1 MQVNRRIAGDGSED
15 PHFPKIQFPSSNKC
29 PNCHESQDNVL
40 EYLTKIYRSESIS
53 STGLLDSTQSHEY
66 EKFAHSGSGSVHGSM
81 QSIGS
86 LSFTRFDV
94 SLLATIYLLSS
105 VILMV
110 VLFRFL
116 LKKRTFR
123 KYLNGKL

>member
-1 MQVNRRIAGDGSED
+1 MNRRIAGDASED
-15 PHFPKIQFPSSNKC
+15 PSSPKIQFPSPNKC

-40 EYLTKIYRSESIS
+40 EYLTRIYRSESIS
-53 STGLLDSTQSHEY
+53 SAGVINSIQSNNEHD
-66 EKFAHSGSGSVHGSM
+66 KVVSSGSGSVHGSL
-81 QSIGS
+81 QSIGT

-94 SLLATIYLLSS
+94 SLLAAIYLLSS

-123 KYLNGKL
+123 KYLYGKL